1 MPSRHLILCCPLPLM
16 PPISP
21 SIRVFSN
28 ESTLRMRWPKY
39 WSFSF
44 SIIPSK
50 EHPGLISFI
59 MDWLDLLSVQGT
71 LRQVTLREHMTDT
84 VVRNHTRK
92 GPKDTLGAVTEA
104 GPCDMALTCLIYP
117 LISYNQYCLEHTN
130 AFTATV

>member
-1 MPSRHLILCCPLPLM
+1 
-16 PPISP
+16 
-21 SIRVFSN
+21 
-28 ESTLRMRWPKY
+28 
-39 WSFSF
+39 
-44 SIIPSK
+44 
-50 EHPGLISFI
+50 